1 MRALDRSSFAM
12 EIGYTP
18 TMPELPE
25 VEILVRHLAPLLP
38 GRRVRAVVIGR
49 PRVTRPD
56 PPDRLV
62 QALTG
67 ATFRS
72 VTRRGK
78 YLIFGLTRGRRP
90 LSVVGHLGMTG
101 RMWLQSLDEPL
112 PRHLAAALDLGR
124 QRLVFEDVRFFG
136 RLSLDLAP
144 VAALGPEPLD
154 PAWDGAALAARLGR
168 ATRPIKVCLLDQAVV
183 AGVGNIYA
191 SEALHRAR
199 IAPTRPAARLRPAE
213 REVLARTIREVLA
226 EAVAGGSTV
235 PLDLRGGTDGLYYYG
250 RAAEAGPAYG
260 ERLAVYDREGSPC
273 WTCGRPIRRTV
284 QAGRSTFHCP
294 RCQR

>member
-1 MRALDRSSFAM
+1 
-12 EIGYTP
+12 
-18 TMPELPE
+18 MPELPE

-38 GRRVRAVVIGR
+38 GRRIRAVQVGR
-49 PRVTRPD
+49 PRVCRPD

-62 QALTG
+62 EALTG

-78 YLIFGLTRGRRP
+78 YLVFSLVRRRRAFQV
-90 LSVVGHLGMTG
+90 LGHLGMTG
-101 RMWLQSLDEPL
+101 RMWLERSAGPL

-124 QRLVFEDVRFFG
+124 ERFVFEDVRFFG
-136 RLSLDLAP
+136 RLSLDLSP
-144 VAALGPEPLD
+144 VEALGPEPLD

-168 ATRPIKVCLLDQAVV
+168 STRPIKVCLLDQTLV

-199 IAPTRPAARLRPAE
+199 IAPTRPAGRLRHAE
-213 REVLARTIREVLA
+213 HAALAAAIREVLA

-235 PLDLRGGTDGLYYYG
+235 PLDLRAGTDGLYYYG
-250 RAAEAGPAYG
+250 RAAEAGADYG
-260 ERLAVYDREGSPC
+260 ERLAVYDREGAPC
-273 WTCGRPIRRTV
+273 LTCGRSIRRSV

>member
-1 MRALDRSSFAM
+1 
-12 EIGYTP
+12 
-18 TMPELPE
+18 MPELPE

-38 GRRVRAVVIGR
+38 GHRVRAVQVGR

-62 QALTG
+62 AALTG
-67 ATFRS
+67 ATFRE

-78 YLIFGLTRGRRP
+78 YLVFSLGRARRAVTV
-90 LSVVGHLGMTG
+90 LGHLGMTG
-101 RMWLQSLDEPL
+101 RMWLQATGEPL

-144 VAALGPEPLD
+144 LDALGPEPLD
-154 PAWDGAALAARLGR
+154 PAWDGPALAARLGR
-168 ATRPIKVCLLDQAVV
+168 SSRAIKVCLLDQTVV

-199 IAPTRPAARLRPAE
+199 IAPARPAARLRPAE
-213 REVLARTIREVLA
+213 HAALARAIHDVLA
-226 EAVAGGSTV
+226 EAVSGGSTV

-260 ERLAVYDREGSPC
+260 ERLAVYDREGAPC
-273 WTCGRPIRRTV
+273 STCGGPIRRTV